1 MHFLPSP
8 SKPYVT
14 QHDEITVLTFEQR
27 HKFAI
32 HFFAEINLEENMIRT
47 PLDRSLNK
55 YVFLR
60 NCFLYVGPI
69 YIISGSLVYSGND
82 TAP

>member
-1 MHFLPSP
+1 MPSP

-32 HFFAEINLEENMIRT
+32 HFFAEINLEDKIAASQNDNMARISYLKLK
-47 PLDRSLNK
+47 LDN
-55 YVFLR
+55 FLS
-60 NCFLYVGPI
+60 YTQSASI
-69 YIISGSLVYSGND
+69 
-82 TAP
+82 

>member
-1 MHFLPSP
+1 MPSP

-32 HFFAEINLEENMIRT
+32 HFFAEINLEDKIAASQNDNMARISYLKLK
-47 PLDRSLNK
+47 LDN
-55 YVFLR
+55 FLS
-60 NCFLYVGPI
+60 YTQSTSI
-69 YIISGSLVYSGND
+69 
-82 TAP
+82 

>member
-1 MHFLPSP
+1 MPSP

-32 HFFAEINLEENMIRT
+32 HFFAEINLEDKIVASQNDNMAMISYLKLK
-47 PLDRSLNK
+47 LDN
-55 YVFLR
+55 FLS
-60 NCFLYVGPI
+60 YTQSASI
-69 YIISGSLVYSGND
+69 
-82 TAP
+82 